1 LLASAAVALPFEL
14 SASVRYRHVTRT
26 FVTTGAY
33 TPAYA
38 LVDARVS
45 YLVAH
50 SLELYAGGLNLLS
63 ARADPHVFSDD
74 RPARGVVGY
83 VGLESRFPERK
94 PEE

>member
-1 LLASAAVALPFEL
+1 
-14 SASVRYRHVTRT
+14 
-26 FVTTGAY
+26 
-33 TPAYA
+33 
-38 LVDARVS
+38 VDARVS

-50 SLELYAGGLNLLS
+50 SLELYAGGRNLLS